1 MIRPRISARTA
12 AALLGIRI
20 AGGQER
26 DQRSRVVDLEP
37 PERRPELDRQELDD
51 ELSLALH
58 AELGELLE
66 ARAYG
71 GRPPMAIGRA
81 DTACRRCGRRRR
93 GDQNDLGRRG
103 QCPMTRR

>member
-1 MIRPRISARTA
+1 MIRPRISARAA

-26 DQRSRVVDLEP
+26 PPRSTVVDP
-37 PERRPELDRQELDD
+37 GSAERRPQLDRHELDD
-51 ELSLALH
+51 ELSVALH

-66 ARAYG
+66 VRAYG
-71 GRPPMAIGRA
+71 GRPPMAIGSA
-81 DTACRRCGRRRR
+81 DSARPRCGRRTR
-93 GDQNDLGRRG
+93 GDHHDLGRRG

>member
-1 MIRPRISARTA
+1 MIRPRISARA
-12 AALLGIRI
+12 AAGLLGIRI

-26 DQRSRVVDLEP
+26 QQRSRIVELGP
-37 PERRPELDRQELDD
+37 PVWRPEVGRQELDG
-51 ELSLALH
+51 ELGLALH

-71 GRPPMAIGRA
+71 GRPPMAIGRVDVA
-81 DTACRRCGRRRR
+81 HPRCGRRRR

-103 QCPMTRR
+103 QCPTTRR

>member
-1 MIRPRISARTA
+1 MIRPRISARAA

-26 DQRSRVVDLEP
+26 QQRSTVIDPEP
-37 PERRPELDRQELDD
+37 PLRRPELDRQELDD

-81 DTACRRCGRRRR
+81 DSARPRCGRRRR
-93 GDQNDLGRRG
+93 GVHNDLGRRG
-103 QCPMTRR
+103 QCPTTRR